1 MGSHPPGE
9 LPRWGSPPSGT
20 LMVMKAMTWPTLKP
34 EDQWLTTALEK
45 QLLESNQTAEELRAE
60 ARRLRAEAAQRE
72 LKASRDALL
81 AAAANYELVAAE
93 RLAAA

>member
-1 MGSHPPGE
+1 MRRGPYDAGLSA
-9 LPRWGSPPSGT
+9 GT
-20 LMVMKAMTWPTLKP
+20 LRVMKALTWPTLKP
-34 EDQWLTTALEK
+34 EDQWLTTALKK
-45 QLLESNQTAEELRAE
+45 QLLESKQTAEQMRAE

-72 LKASRDALL
+72 FKAGRDALL